1 LIYAR
6 SHERISLYR
15 PDTFN
20 RRSGAWRQVQIR
32 TPRSATLLRV
42 EGSGTLFARV

>member
-1 LIYAR
+1 M
-6 SHERISLYR
+6 YR

-42 EGSGTLFARV
+42 EG